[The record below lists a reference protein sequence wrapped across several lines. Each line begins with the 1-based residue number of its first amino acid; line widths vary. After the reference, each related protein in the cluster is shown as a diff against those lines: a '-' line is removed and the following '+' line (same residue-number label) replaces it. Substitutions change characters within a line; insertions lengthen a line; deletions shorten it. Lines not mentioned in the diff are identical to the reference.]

1 MKELRYERGALDDL
15 DEIFWRI
22 ATDNPQA
29 ARRLID
35 RIKEV
40 AKLIAALPLMGQ
52 KVRKSRFRWFRVEK
66 YLIVYEVT
74 EDEVIIHYVRHGSR
88 LRPWERKKK

>member
-1 MKELRYERGALDDL
+1 VVRCNDL
-15 DEIFWRI
+15 DEIFRHI

-29 ARRLID
+29 ARSLID
-35 RIKEV
+35 RIKKV

-66 YLIVYEVT
+66 YLIVYEVL
-74 EDEVIIHYVRHGSR
+74 EEEVIVHYIRHGAR
-88 LRPWERKKK
+88 LRPWEGEKKK